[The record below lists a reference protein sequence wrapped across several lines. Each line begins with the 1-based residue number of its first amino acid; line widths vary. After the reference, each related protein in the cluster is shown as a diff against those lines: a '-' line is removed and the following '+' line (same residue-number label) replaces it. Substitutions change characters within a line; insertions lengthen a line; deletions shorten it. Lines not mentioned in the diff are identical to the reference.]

1 MEAWREELYHHGIL
15 GQKWGVRRFQ
25 NPDGTLTAEG
35 RKRYEDFKKVIDH
48 NTYHA
53 VENEKLEKKI
63 RMLERKRD
71 KEPDKE
77 LAKQYT
83 NQIKGLS
90 RRSNNNKKK
99 IIEEEDDIIRNVYMS
114 EDIKPYLPE
123 LKRLRNETLKEYNPN
138 SPTEKE
144 FNRKAAVVGK
154 IICGKLGDV
163 ELTAFGY
170 TYTRAAVLYLRTY
183 LDKYES
189 SN

>member
-1 MEAWREELYHHGIL
+1 
-15 GQKWGVRRFQ
+15 
-25 NPDGTLTAEG
+25 
-35 RKRYEDFKKVIDH
+35 
-48 NTYHA
+48 
-53 VENEKLEKKI
+53 
-63 RMLERKRD
+63 
-71 KEPDKE
+71 
-77 LAKQYT
+77 
-83 NQIKGLS
+83 
-90 RRSNNNKKK
+90 
-99 IIEEEDDIIRNVYMS
+99 MS